1 MMFNEFDKANIN
13 KKNLK
18 NDFMYI
24 FEKNYSEVYS
34 FFNNANDKYGLEFLM
49 SGTGSCFFTPWVRN
63 ESTTTIFRENSK
75 KMEILLVEPLQY
87 SPILNI

>member
-1 MMFNEFDKANIN
+1 MFNELDKANILKGN
-13 KKNLK
+13 HK

-34 FFNNANDKYGLEFLM
+34 FFNEANDKYGFEFLM
-49 SGTGSCFFTPWVRN
+49 SGTGSCFFTPWVHN
-63 ESTTTIFRENSK
+63 KSAKLFLEKIPK
-75 KMEILLVEPLQY
+75 KWRFFLVEPLQY